1 MVGELPGPCC
11 FAGHCSP
18 LPFGWGAC
26 WASLTRS
33 FRAPHWQQGP
43 TLDSRVQEVL
53 LQLPAGPASTF
64 KKMELDR
71 SHRGNLVSE
80 SAKTRQRS
88 GGEPQ
93 QSLEHSPLPH
103 SLS

>member
-11 FAGHCSP
+11 FARHCSP
-18 LPFGWGAC
+18 PPFGWGVH

-33 FRAPHWQQGP
+33 SRAPHWQQGP
-43 TLDSRVQEVL
+43 TLDSRVQEFL

-71 SHRGNLVSE
+71 SHIGNLVSE
-80 SAKTRQRS
+80 SANTRQRS
-88 GGEPQ
+88 GGEQQ
-93 QSLEHSPLPH
+93 QSLERSPLPH